1 VQECAEPSTRDIGG
15 ERVTIAQLR
24 AFAAIVRHGSVKAA
38 AAALHLSESAVSM
51 HVAQLRKDLGDQLF
65 TRTGSGLAFTPG
77 GLRLASRSVELL
89 GLQDRTVQEISQA
102 ANGLRLLRVGATSLF
117 AEHAA
122 PGLIESFTQRAAD
135 LEVELS
141 VHQADEFVGLLSSR
155 AIDVAIGP
163 PARGPTPGLVQRP
176 FLAYD
181 VEVVT
186 APDTPLAGRP
196 VSAAEL
202 ARATWHVGPSAIEA
216 TGAVAAMLQRL
227 RVPESHQRIF
237 QSEAAALEEV
247 HHTTAV
253 TPAVVFSVSAD
264 LAAGRLV
271 RVTGQ
276 GVKHRGVWVAS
287 TRVDDREL
295 TTAELLRFLQTPRA
309 TQAMIKGSGVPIR
322 RFRPAVYVTLWS

>member
-1 VQECAEPSTRDIGG
+1 M
-15 ERVTIAQLR
+15 TIPQLR
-24 AFAAIVRHGSVKAA
+24 AFAAVVRYGSVKAA
-38 AAALHLSESAVSM
+38 AAALELSESAVSM
-51 HVAQLRKDLGDQLF
+51 HVAQLRKELGDQLF
-65 TRTGSGLAFTPG
+65 TRTGAGLAFTPG

-102 ANGLRLLRVGATSLF
+102 AQGLRLLRVGATSLF

-122 PGLIESFTQRAAD
+122 PGLIEAFTQRATD

-141 VHQADEFVGLLSSR
+141 VHQTGEFESLLRTR

-163 PARGPTPGLVQRP
+163 PAAAPSRGLVQRP

-181 VEVVT
+181 VEIVT
-186 APDTPLAGRP
+186 TPDNPLAGRP
-196 VSAAEL
+196 VSATEL
-202 ARATWHVGPSAIEA
+202 ARATWHLGPAVI
-216 TGAVAAMLQRL
+216 GAAGVVPAMLQRL

-247 HHTTAV
+247 HRATAV
-253 TPAVVFSVSAD
+253 IPAVVFTVSAD

-276 GVKHRGVWVAS
+276 SVKQRGVWVA
-287 TRVDDREL
+287 TAREEDREL

>member
-1 VQECAEPSTRDIGG
+1 M
-15 ERVTIAQLR
+15 TIPQLR
-24 AFAAIVRHGSVKAA
+24 AFAAVVRYGSVKAA
-38 AAALHLSESAVSM
+38 AAALDLTESAVSM
-51 HVAQLRKDLGDQLF
+51 HVAQLRKELGDQLF

-89 GLQDRTVQEISQA
+89 GLQDRTVQEVSQA
-102 ANGLRLLRVGATSLF
+102 TQGLRLLRVGATSLF

-122 PGLIESFTQRAAD
+122 PGLIESSTQRATD

-141 VHQADEFVGLLSSR
+141 VHRAGEFDELLRTR

-163 PARGPTPGLVQRP
+163 PAASPASGFVQRA

-186 APDTPLAGRP
+186 TPDNPLAGRP

-202 ARATWHVGPSAIEA
+202 ARATWHLGPSAIGPA
-216 TGAVAAMLQRL
+216 GAVPAMLQRL

-247 HHTTAV
+247 RHATAV
-253 TPAVVFSVSAD
+253 VPAVVFSVSSD
-264 LAAGRLV
+264 LAAGHLA

-276 GVKHRGVWVAS
+276 GVKQRGVWVA
-287 TRVDDREL
+287 TAREEDREL

>member
-1 VQECAEPSTRDIGG
+1 M
-15 ERVTIAQLR
+15 TIPQLR
-24 AFAAIVRHGSVKAA
+24 AFAAVVRYGSVKSA
-38 AAALHLSESAVSM
+38 AAALGVSESTVSM
-51 HVAQLRKDLGDQLF
+51 HVAQLRKELGDPLF

-89 GLQDRTVQEISQA
+89 GLQNRTVEEIGQA
-102 ANGLRLLRVGATSLF
+102 AQGLRLLRVGATSLF

-122 PGLIESFTQRAAD
+122 PGLIESFTQRATD

-141 VHQADEFVGLLSSR
+141 VHQASEFEELLRTR

-163 PARGPTPGLVQRP
+163 PAASPRPGLVQRA

-186 APDTPLAGRP
+186 TPDHPLAGRP

-202 ARATWHVGPSAIEA
+202 ARATWHLGPSAVGPA
-216 TGAVAAMLQRL
+216 GAIPAMLQRL

-237 QSEAAALEEV
+237 QSEASALEEV
-247 HHTTAV
+247 HHAAAV
-253 TPAVVFSVSAD
+253 APAVVFSVSAN

-276 GVKHRGVWVAS
+276 GTKQRGVWVAS
-287 TRVDDREL
+287 AREEDREQ
-295 TTAELLRFLQTPRA
+295 TSAELLRFLQTPRA